1 MKVDV
6 SEGGFNPA
14 AERPQAIASSQ
25 ALEGTVG
32 ENLALEKNNEP
43 DKIYVPVSG
52 KNQIAVYDKDDLLE
66 VRTFEAGE
74 ESPSRVALDRDSGT
88 LFALSDS
95 GSTVTAVGLLADKR
109 VVAEIRANAGEDA
122 LLETGE
128 TNGLWVAGPE
138 SVSFYTGPSLE
149 NRVSDD
155 GLGASALAADA
166 TRPERAYVAKGADGG
181 RVLALEPGN
190 GGLEVAAEAKVEG
203 AIQHLA
209 AEKGRLYAVTSDSI
223 LVLDPGNLKTR
234 ENVNFD
240 ESLERESLKKAE
252 PSGIAVGKDNLYLT
266 LDGEPSLVQI
276 EKP

>member
-1 MKVDV
+1 MKVDL

-25 ALEGTVG
+25 TLEGTVG

-52 KNQIAVYDKDDLLE
+52 KSQIAVYDKDDLLE

-74 ESPSRVALDRDSGT
+74 ESPSRVALDRDSET
-88 LFALSDS
+88 LFTLSES
-95 GSTVTAVGLLADKR
+95 GSTVTAVDLLADKR

-138 SVSFYTGPSLE
+138 SVSLYTDPSLE

-166 TRPERAYVAKGADGG
+166 TRPQRAYVAEGADGG
-181 RVLALEPGN
+181 RVLALEPGD
-190 GGLEVAAEAKVEG
+190 GGLEVVAEAKVEG

-209 AEKGRLYAVTSDSI
+209 AEKGLLYAVTSDSI

-266 LDGEPSLVQI
+266 LEGEPFLVQI
-276 EKP
+276 EKT